1 MAKVETSE
9 LRIRFQRHDS
19 TAQAWREGTFRK
31 AAFLFLW
38 MLIFVIPWENGVVI
52 SGFGTF
58 SRAVGIPAFGMA
70 LLAILERGTL
80 RPLTLQQA
88 IILFFLVWGGLTYFW
103 SSAPSDTVT
112 STFTFVQLL
121 TMVWLIWEFAQTR
134 KEQLLL
140 LRAYSLGSVVS
151 SVAALIG
158 FLQETGQHGFYSG
171 LNFYP
176 GDLGFILALAI
187 PISLYLAV
195 QERRKILVWVYGAAT
210 VLAFCAIVLTAS
222 RASLLAC
229 IPTLLMLPFLFP
241 NLRWGRNLFVLV
253 FFALGA
259 IASWLYMPE
268 GSWLR
273 LSTMGSEIASITSN
287 RSRERTMSWQTGW
300 QVFGKAPFQGVGTG
314 AYAAAVKHTPGI
326 PSHTVG
332 TDSADQVSPPV
343 AHNTFFS
350 VLVQQGLI
358 GLGLFFMLLLALA
371 LSAWKLPKVERI
383 FWLCILLTWTIGAS
397 ALTWEQGKPTWFVFG
412 LLIAVAATKFAPR
425 TRLYW
430 KYAAGGVPADLSE
443 NALLSAQISGFQGL
457 SS

>member
-9 LRIRFQRHDS
+9 LRIRCERHDS
-19 TAQAWREGTFRK
+19 TAQAWREGAFRK

-38 MLIFVIPWENGVVI
+38 MLIFVVPWENGVVI

-58 SRAVGIPAFGMA
+58 SRAVGIPALGMA

-80 RPLTLQQA
+80 RALTLQQA
-88 IILFFLVWGGLTYFW
+88 IMLIFLVWGGLTYFW
-103 SSAPSDTVT
+103 SSAPSDTIT
-112 STFTFVQLL
+112 SIFTFVQLF

-134 KEQLLL
+134 REQLLL

-158 FLQETGQHGFYSG
+158 FFAETGQHSFYSG
-171 LNFYP
+171 LYP

-195 QERRKILVWVYGAAT
+195 RERRKILASVYGAAT

-229 IPTLLMLPFLFP
+229 IPTLLMVPALFP
-241 NLRWGRNLFVLV
+241 HLRWGRSLFVSV

-273 LSTMGSEIASITSN
+273 LSTIGSEMASITSN
-287 RSRERTMSWQTGW
+287 SSRERSLSWQTGW

-314 AYAAAVKHTPGI
+314 AYGAAVENTRGI
-326 PSHTVG
+326 ASHTVA
-332 TDSADQVSPPV
+332 TDSADQVSPLV
-343 AHNTFFS
+343 AHDTFFS
-350 VLVQQGLI
+350 ILVQQGLI
-358 GLGLFFMLLLALA
+358 GFGLFFILLLALA

-383 FWLCILLTWTIGAS
+383 LWLCILLTWTIGAS
-397 ALTWEQGKPTWFVFG
+397 ALTWEQAKPTWFVFG

-425 TRLYW
+425 PSLYW
-430 KYAAGGVPADLSE
+430 KYAAGGVPAELSE